1 MIHFFLVLCSSDPHI
16 FVSDMCPKDSAVVQ
30 STAERKVSSKY
41 FTKDRLVTACVSL
54 CTNVIVWT
62 IKRLVFPQIYQFKK
76 GGAIPWDPWVFP
88 NSRQLGMLRVSCSQD
103 SLSFSTFELDSQELI
118 ERWFQMQCGSNS
130 HSLGLVM
137 SENGLYHTQCLKP
150 LHARHALPNVVQQS
164 LGRLWVILIPL
175 IHYVTI

>member
-1 MIHFFLVLCSSDPHI
+1 MVLC
-16 FVSDMCPKDSAVVQ
+16 
-30 STAERKVSSKY
+30 ELSKGLFSHKY
-41 FTKDRLVTACVSL
+41 INS
-54 CTNVIVWT
+54 
-62 IKRLVFPQIYQFKK
+62 KREVPFREIPGCFQIQDN
-76 GGAIPWDPWVFP
+76 WEC
-88 NSRQLGMLRVSCSQD
+88 SEVSCSQD

-137 SENGLYHTQCLKP
+137 SENGLYHTQYLKP